1 MKRVLVLLAV
11 LFLIHSLAWAEE
23 TQRAPQAAPAG
34 GHCVLPDLSQLSPD
48 QVMIAALQ
56 AGLEITPKTSDA
68 PIMAC
73 PTLSQCSDV
82 PGCGLSGGVC
92 TSAILGKCC
101 TTGAAVLCC
110 PNEIVV
116 TRCPC
121 HCVSEDCPALRCN
134 ANSQVTR
141 SCT

>member
-11 LFLIHSLAWAEE
+11 LFLTHSLAWAEGGPHA
-23 TQRAPQAAPAG
+23 TPPDPAG
-34 GHCVLPDLSQLSPD
+34 GRCVLPDLAQLSPD
-48 QVMIAALQ
+48 QVAIAALQ
-56 AGLEITPKTSDA
+56 AGLEITPKTAA
-68 PIMAC
+68 PIPAC
-73 PTLSQCSDV
+73 PVLSQCSDV
-82 PGCGLSGGVC
+82 PGCGLSGGPC

-121 HCVSEDCPALRCN
+121 HCVFEDCPTLRCN